1 MRMGKITYLPMTI
14 VFEALVEKFFQYLF
28 RAGIFLDLAVQV
40 ETYHVTG
47 TKSSSK
53 SESFVEAFLLGIG
66 EVLLG
71 HMDPEMHCGICV
83 VLLIVLY
90 GTMSRCSP
98 S

>member
-1 MRMGKITYLPMTI
+1 MGKITYLPMPI
-14 VFEALVEKFFQYLF
+14 EFEALVEEFFQYLF

-40 ETYHVTG
+40 ETDHVTS
-47 TKSSSK
+47 TKRSSK
-53 SESFVEAFLLGIG
+53 FESFVEAFLLSIG

-71 HMDPEMHCGICV
+71 HMDSKMHCGICV

-90 GTMSRCSP
+90 KTMSRCPP